1 MQPTMHFLVWWTI
14 VSCAAAACGGGND
27 AADRG
32 ADNAPADADGATDA
46 PPETPLDTVE
56 ETPLDAPEDE
66 VADVPADDGDEA
78 DAPPVVGPCG
88 AGSPEAL
95 MGCVEQP
102 RYLADLNSVAGAR
115 EPGSAHWQEVQDL
128 CNSRFTALGFT
139 VELHDYGTGVN
150 VVGVLPGDDLAGER
164 VLVSAHYD
172 GVPDCPAAD
181 DNASGV
187 AGLLETARVLSTA
200 SFRRT
205 LVVACWDEEEDGLI
219 GSEAYAARAAAA
231 GENLAVNFVYEM
243 IGFYSDTPGS
253 QTIPSGLNLLFPE
266 QTAALAANEN
276 RGDFLAVVADDLAR
290 PFHER
295 MSLYGPAVGLSIVV
309 LEVPAVLKNSPLLS
323 DLRRSDH
330 AGFWELDLPAMMLT
344 DTSEFRNPHYH
355 CGDGDDTIDTLN
367 HDFAVKIVQTTVGA
381 AAASLELR

>member
-1 MQPTMHFLVWWTI
+1 MQRTLGILGWWTI
-14 VSCAAAACGGGND
+14 LSCAAAACGGGED
-27 AADRG
+27 TADRG
-32 ADNAPADADGATDA
+32 ADDALADADGATDA
-46 PPETPLDTVE
+46 PPETPFDSLE
-56 ETPLDAPEDE
+56 ETPLDTPEDE
-66 VADVPADDGDEA
+66 GADVPAEDGEEA

-88 AGSPEAL
+88 IGSPEAL
-95 MGCVEQP
+95 MDCVEQP
-102 RYLADLNSVAGAR
+102 RYLADLNSVTGAR
-115 EPGSAHWQEVQDL
+115 DPGSVHWQEVQDL
-128 CNSRFTALGFT
+128 CNTRFTALGFT
-139 VELHDYGTGVN
+139 VELYDYGTGVN
-150 VVGVLPGDDLAGER
+150 VVGVLPGGDLAGER

-205 LVVACWDEEEDGLI
+205 LVVACWDEEEGGLI
-219 GSEAYAARAAAA
+219 GSVAYAARAVGA
-231 GENLAVNFVYEM
+231 GESIAATFVYEM
-243 IGFYSDTPGS
+243 IGFYSDEPES
-253 QTIPSGLNLLFPE
+253 QTIPSGLSLLFPE
-266 QTAALAANEN
+266 ETAALAANEN

-295 MSLYGPAVGLSIVV
+295 MSLYGPAVDLSIVV
-309 LEVPAVLKNSPLLS
+309 LEVPAALKNSPLLS

-330 AGFWELDLPAMMLT
+330 ASFWEQDIPAMMLT

-355 CGDGDDTIDTLN
+355 CRDGDDAVDTLD

-381 AAASLELR
+381 LAASLELR

>member
-1 MQPTMHFLVWWTI
+1 MRRTNGFLGWWAI
-14 VSCAAAACGGGND
+14 LSCAAAACGGGDD

-32 ADNAPADADGATDA
+32 ADDVLADADGATDA
-46 PPETPLDTVE
+46 PAEAPLDAVE
-56 ETPLDAPEDE
+56 ETVL
-66 VADVPADDGDEA
+66 DVPEEGDGDEAEEDGGEA

-102 RYLADLNSVAGAR
+102 RYVADLNSVAGAR

-128 CNSRFTALGFT
+128 CASRFTALGFA
-139 VELHDYGTGVN
+139 VELYDYGTGVN
-150 VVGVLPGDDLAGER
+150 VIGVLPGGDLAGER

-219 GSEAYAARAAAA
+219 GSEAYAARAAGA
-231 GENLAVNFVYEM
+231 GESLAVNFVYEM
-243 IGFYSDTPGS
+243 IGFYSDVPES
-253 QTIPSGLNLLFPE
+253 QAIPTGLDMLFPE

-276 RGDFLAVVADDLAR
+276 RGDFLAVIADDLAR
-290 PFHER
+290 SFHER
-295 MSLYGPAVGLSIVV
+295 MALYGPAVGLSVVV
-309 LEVPAVLKNSPLLS
+309 LEVPSILKNSPLLS

-330 AGFWELDLPAMMLT
+330 AGFWELDVPAMMLT

-355 CGDGDDTIDTLN
+355 CRDGDDAIETLD
-367 HDFAVKIVQTTVGA
+367 HGFTVKIVQTTVGA
-381 AAASLELR
+381 AAASLALR